1 MNAMTD
7 QTLTI
12 AAPARAVS
20 GDGAAEP
27 CGPTGKRIVVVSHS
41 HPRLRAGGGEVA
53 AYRHFRHLQAE
64 GEDAYFLG
72 CTVGGD
78 GARLMGPQQQM
89 IFFEDRDICF
99 RGDGMSG
106 FDLEHSDPRNEDR
119 LLQLLTA
126 LDGDVYH
133 FHHVWNIGS
142 GTIRR
147 LRAAKPGAIFVLT
160 IHEMV
165 AICANH
171 GQMVRSTGE
180 LCHGAGPVECSACLP
195 QHGPLTFLIRRQ
207 RLRELFAVFDVLI
220 SPSHFLRTRFEEWGI
235 EPGRIHVLENGLDHA
250 ELAEAEGRSDE
261 FLSRR
266 FAYFGNATPTKGLDV
281 LVRAAGLLAKDDD
294 ASTLRVEV
302 NGCTR
307 EDFKRLWPS
316 IEIPQ
321 NVVLNGRYRPQDAV
335 ALMRRSGWIIIPST
349 WWENSPVIIEEA
361 KAARRPMIGSDIG
374 GMCEKIGAWGMT
386 FPVGDA
392 DALASLM
399 RQIGGDADCFAASRE
414 RVPSY
419 TTAARFHA
427 DWRRLCGI

>member
-7 QTLTI
+7 QTPITLEAAAATPAQGDTGSLTG
-12 AAPARAVS
+12 R
-20 GDGAAEP
+20 
-27 CGPTGKRIVVVSHS
+27 RIVVVSHS
-41 HPRLRAGGGEVA
+41 HPRLRAGGGEIA

-64 GEDAYFLG
+64 GEDAYFVG

-106 FDLEHSDPRNEDR
+106 FDLEHADPQNEER
-119 LLQLLTA
+119 LLDLLRA
-126 LDGDVYH
+126 IDGDVYH
-133 FHHVWNIGS
+133 FHHVWNIGA

-147 LRAAKPGAIFVLT
+147 LRAAKPHATFVLT

-180 LCHGAGPVECSACLP
+180 LCYGAGPVECSACLP
-195 QHGPLTFLIRRQ
+195 QHGPLAFLIRRQ
-207 RLRELFAVFDVLI
+207 RLQELLAVFDVLI
-220 SPSHFLRTRFEEWGI
+220 SPSHFLRTRFEEWGVD
-235 EPGRIHVLENGLDHA
+235 PGRIHVLENGLDHA
-250 ELAEAEGRSDE
+250 GGAEDGERTDA
-261 FLSRR
+261 FLSSR
-266 FAYFGNATPTKGLDV
+266 FAFFGNATPTKGLNV
-281 LVRAAGLLAKDDD
+281 LLRAAATLAADKD
-294 ASTLRVEV
+294 APALRIEV
-302 NGCTR
+302 NGCTQA
-307 EDFKRLWPS
+307 DFEKLWPD
-316 IEIPQ
+316 IEVPQ
-321 NVVLNGRYRPQDAV
+321 NVVFNGRYRPQDAI

-374 GMCEKIGAWGMT
+374 GMREKIEAWGMT

-392 DALASLM
+392 DALAALM
-399 RQIGGDADCFAASRE
+399 RGIGGDAAAFAACRQ
-414 RVPSY
+414 RVPAF
-419 TTAARFHA
+419 TTAAAFNA
-427 DWRRLCGI
+427 EWRRLCGI